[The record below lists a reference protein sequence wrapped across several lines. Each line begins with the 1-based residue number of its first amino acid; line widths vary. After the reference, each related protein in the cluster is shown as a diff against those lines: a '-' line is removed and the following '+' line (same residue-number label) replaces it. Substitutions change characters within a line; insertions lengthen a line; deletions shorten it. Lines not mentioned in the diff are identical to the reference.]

1 MSVKTK
7 ACSLLVCF
15 SMVVSSLAVPVLADS
30 TVNAGN
36 AAVEAGYTAA
46 DAVNAAWDAAA
57 EAGNTVADV
66 GDVAGDAAVEEIST
80 AGSEE
85 TPGTPDSA
93 SGDVIVNSDVVSIP
107 AGDFESSDGEVFF
120 DENDISATSQREASQ
135 GATSQGAASDG
146 SESVIYQEAVLFD
159 EEPALQEESGD
170 EESLNGATSLAGA
183 VVSYIKAYYRVE
195 EVNGT
200 YYLNGRKQSSLNFSF
215 VFDYSIRVGNT
226 YLTENKDFK
235 LSGTLNHFIGAGS
248 VTFTG
253 IGNYTGTKTVAFRW
267 SQLVSIFGTDRYE
280 TAVAIA
286 NEKYDSSSTFQNI
299 VLVTGKKFPDALS
312 ANAFAGLFNAPL
324 LLTQPE
330 GLPSCVRTF
339 INTYKSK
346 IKAVTFIGA
355 GLDGSKAEVRSLLPG
370 ATIQEISGVDRLET
384 ANEVCKTIIKA
395 KGTQATNGTV
405 FVATGY
411 NPADALSVSPWSY
424 YYEYPILLTDKN
436 GMASEET
443 KALISKFKTVIL
455 LGQEAQVSSSVV
467 SHVKPTRLY
476 GNDRYETSRKVVSY
490 FLPSYK
496 SRISSSKYAF
506 VTIAS
511 GLTKNY
517 PDALAGGQL
526 MAPVLLVNDSHASIP
541 SEVRNLKP
549 YQAGYAV
556 YYYFLG
562 AAGKDKGTMY
572 EKVAKNI
579 ES

>member
-1 MSVKTK
+1 
-7 ACSLLVCF
+7 
-15 SMVVSSLAVPVLADS
+15 MVVSSLAVPVLADS

-36 AAVEAGYTAA
+36 AAAEAGYTAA
-46 DAVNAAWDAAA
+46 DAGNAAWDAAV
-57 EAGNTVADV
+57 EAGNTAADA
-66 GDVAGDAAVEEIST
+66 GDAAGDAAVEEIST

-120 DENDISATSQREASQ
+120 DENDISATSQGEASQ

-146 SESVIYQEAVLFD
+146 SESVIHQEAVLFD
-159 EEPALQEESGD
+159 EEPAIQEESGD

-183 VVSYIKAYYRVE
+183 VVTYVKAYYRVE

-200 YYLNGRKQSSLNFSF
+200 YYLNGRKQSSLNFTF
-215 VFDYSIRVGNT
+215 VFDYAIRVGST
-226 YLTENKDFK
+226 YLTENKDFT
-235 LSGTLNHFIGAGS
+235 LSGTLNGFLGAGS
-248 VTFTG
+248 ITFTG
-253 IGNYTGTKTVAFRW
+253 IGNYTETKTVAFRW
-267 SQLVSIFGTDRYE
+267 SQMESTFGTDRYE

-312 ANAFAGLFNAPL
+312 ANAFAGMFNAPL
-324 LLTQPE
+324 LLTKPE

-339 INTYKSK
+339 ISTYKSK

-370 ATIQEISGVDRLET
+370 ATIQEISGTDRIET
-384 ANEVCKTIIKA
+384 ANAVCEMIINARRTAA
-395 KGTQATNGTV
+395 KNGTV

-424 YYEYPILLTDKN
+424 YYDYPILLTDKN

-443 KALISKFKTVIL
+443 KALIRQFKTVIL
-455 LGQEAQVSSSVV
+455 LGQEQQVSSSVV
-467 SHVKPTRLY
+467 SHVKPVRLY
-476 GNDRYETSRKVVSY
+476 GNDRYATSRRVVSY
-490 FLPSYK
+490 FLPAYK
-496 SRISSSKYAF
+496 SLISSSKSAH

-562 AAGKDKGTMY
+562 AAGKGKGTMY